1 MNHLPTISIIIP
13 VYNGEKYITDC
24 LHALMEQTQ
33 PPHEIIVVDDGS
45 TDRTPTLIL
54 PPAKIIQTS
63 GRTGAGAARNLG
75 AKHATGEILLFTDA
89 DVVAPPEWVEK
100 TQQVI
105 KKQNVRCGGGGYC
118 GPVKDTFI
126 QWFAHEELVWRRKN
140 FHGYVDTLVSNNL
153 FCNRQLFLS
162 IGGFPETYRTAS
174 SEDMEFSWLISRSE
188 PLWWESNN
196 GVFHNFT
203 PTLKD
208 YLKQQKRF
216 AIDAIPMV
224 FNQKKMLTGNTH
236 HPRTFYLEI
245 LFTGLIF
252 AGCITTLWNPTI
264 LIYSLIPISII
275 LFLNTGLLTAM
286 KPHDTRFLKNTIFL
300 IFMRNLTILYG
311 ACIGIYCFI
320 AQREK

>member
-1 MNHLPTISIIIP
+1 MNYLPTISIIIP
-13 VYNGEKYITDC
+13 VFNGEKYITEC
-24 LHALMEQTQ
+24 LHALMKQTH
-33 PPHEIIVVDDGS
+33 PPLEIIVVDDGS
-45 TDRTPTLIL
+45 TDRTPTLII
-54 PPAKIIQTS
+54 PPAKIIHTN

-75 AKHATGEILLFTDA
+75 AKNATGEILLFTDA
-89 DVVAPPEWVEK
+89 DVIPPPEWVEK
-100 TQQVI
+100 TIHVI

-118 GPVKDTFI
+118 GPVKDSFI

-140 FHGYVDTLVSNNL
+140 FHGYVETLVSNNL
-153 FCNRQLFLS
+153 FCDRQLFLS

-174 SEDMEFSWLISRSE
+174 SEDMEFSWLVSRKE

-252 AGCITTLWNPTI
+252 AGCIATLWNPTI

-275 LFLNTGLLTAM
+275 LFLNTGLLIAM
-286 KPHDTRFLKNTIFL
+286 KPHDTRFLTNTILL
-300 IFMRNLTILYG
+300 IFLRNLIIIFG
-311 ACIGIYCFI
+311 ACIGIYRFI

>member
-24 LHALMEQTQ
+24 LHAIMEQTQ

-54 PPAKIIQTS
+54 PPAKIIQTN

-89 DVVAPPEWVEK
+89 DVVPPPEWVEK
-100 TQQVI
+100 TRHVI
-105 KKQNVRCGGGGYC
+105 KEQKVRCGGGGYC

-126 QWFAHEELVWRRKN
+126 QRFAHEELVWRRKH
-140 FHGYVDTLVSNNL
+140 FHGHVDTLVSNNL
-153 FCNRQLFLS
+153 FCERQLFLS

-174 SEDMEFSWLISRSE
+174 SEDMEFSWLISRNE

-208 YLKQQKRF
+208 YVNQQKRF
-216 AIDAIPMV
+216 AIDAVPMLLS
-224 FNQKKMLTGNTH
+224 QKKMLTGNTH
-236 HPRTFYLEI
+236 HPRTFYFEI
-245 LFTGLIF
+245 LLTGLIF
-252 AGCITTLWNPTI
+252 VW
-264 LIYSLIPISII
+264 LIASIWIPNIIIYTLIPIGII
-275 LFLNTGLLTAM
+275 PLLNSGLLTAM
-286 KPHDTRFLKNTIFL
+286 KPHDTLFLKNTMHL
-300 IFMRNLTILYG
+300 IYLRNLTIIFG
-311 ACIGIYCFI
+311 ACIGLYRLI